1 MLGSVTSSMSSSL
14 SAFLDSWLLTA
25 AALRRGRVVG
35 SVGVGT
41 SGVGAVETDVLTA
54 ALCAVVEDRI
64 ARDVGGAG
72 D

>member
-1 MLGSVTSSMSSSL
+1 M
-14 SAFLDSWLLTA
+14 
-25 AALRRGRVVG
+25 G